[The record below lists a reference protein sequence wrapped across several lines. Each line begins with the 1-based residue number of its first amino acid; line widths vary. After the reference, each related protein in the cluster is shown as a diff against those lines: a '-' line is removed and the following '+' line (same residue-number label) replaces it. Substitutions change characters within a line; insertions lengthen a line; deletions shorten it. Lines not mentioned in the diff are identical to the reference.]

1 MGLLLELGSIVRL
14 ANHGRLLSHDS
25 GHLLFLLVEVV
36 FVPTPLLDQLINDEL
51 YTPASLFMNF
61 VDNGENFFLLGSVNK
76 TFSSMVDGPDGYTCN
91 TTSPVLVIDF
101 DSRAFTI
108 TYRSLT

>member
-1 MGLLLELGSIVRL
+1 MLLELGSIVRL
-14 ANHGRLLSHDS
+14 ADHGRLLSHDS

-36 FVPTPLLDQLINDEL
+36 FVPTPLLDQIINDEL

-61 VDNGENFFLLGSVNK
+61 VDNGENFFLLGSIDE
-76 TFSSMVDGPDGYTCN
+76 TFASMVDGAESYTCN
-91 TTSPVLVIDF
+91 TTSPVLVNDF
-101 DSRAFTI
+101 EPRAFTI

>member
-1 MGLLLELGSIVRL
+1 MLLELGSIVRL
-14 ANHGRLLSHDS
+14 GNHGRLLCHDG

-36 FVPTPLLDQLINDEL
+36 FVPTPLLDQIINDEL

-61 VDNGENFFLLGSVNK
+61 VDNGEYFFLLGSVDE
-76 TFSSMVDGPDGYTCN
+76 TFSSMVDGAESYTCD
-91 TTSPVLVIDF
+91 TTSLVLVIDF
-101 DSRAFTI
+101 KPRAFTI